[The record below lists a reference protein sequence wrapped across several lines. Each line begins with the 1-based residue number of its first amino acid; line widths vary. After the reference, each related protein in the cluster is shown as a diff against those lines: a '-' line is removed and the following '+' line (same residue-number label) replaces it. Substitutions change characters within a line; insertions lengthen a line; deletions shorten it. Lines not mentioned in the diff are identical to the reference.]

1 MVVRRRTRYAA
12 SVASG
17 CVAVVFGL
25 TGCATRGD
33 VDDLMFEHQRIEQR
47 QDDVQAQMD
56 QLAESVTRLLQAI
69 RADFKADLGAL
80 RQEMNAVEAALRG
93 AETQMDELKRYQP
106 RAEPQVMTPADTT
119 ASRGIDEI
127 GLYNEAVTDYQQG
140 RLNLAREGFIEYL
153 RLFPAGLSA
162 SDAQYWVGI
171 IAYDQRRYDEAV
183 TELRKVPDRY
193 PESSKAAP
201 ALRKIGDA
209 YRAQGD
215 TERGRAAYR
224 ELVERYPNSS
234 EAEAARRELGS

>member
-1 MVVRRRTRYAA
+1 MGRRTRHAA
-12 SVASG
+12 SVGAG
-17 CVAVVFGL
+17 CFAVVLGL

-93 AETQMDELKRYQP
+93 AESQMDELKRYQP

-119 ASRGIDEI
+119 DPARGVDEI

-171 IAYDQRRYDEAV
+171 IAYDQRRFDEAV

>member
-1 MVVRRRTRYAA
+1 ML
-12 SVASG
+12 
-17 CVAVVFGL
+17 GL

-93 AETQMDELKRYQP
+93 AESQMDELKRYQP

-119 ASRGIDEI
+119 DPSRGVDEI

-171 IAYDQRRYDEAV
+171 IANDQRRFDEAV

-224 ELVERYPNSS
+224 ELVVRYQNSS